1 MKGFKTLDDVDVK
14 GKTVLVRVD
23 INASLDEDGVPQ
35 PSERIRSAA
44 ETIGELSDKGAKTVV
59 LAHQGRAGD
68 PDFTSLENHAKMLS
82 QILEREVRF
91 IDDIFGPAARSAISE
106 LDNGDILLLENV
118 RFLAEETLK
127 RDAQEH
133 SKSFLVQ
140 KLSPLI
146 DIFVND
152 AFSAAHRSHASLVGF
167 TPILPKVLGRTM
179 ERELSS
185 LSRAMENPEKPCVYV
200 LGGLKPE
207 DAFKVMAHGL
217 ETGSMDLALTCGVVG
232 RLVLLAKGVDTGPRD
247 REFFEKKNFL
257 SFLDQAREL
266 VSDFPERVKA
276 PVDLAA
282 EKDGERV
289 EIDVEDLPTDLEIF
303 DIGSKTAEEYRK
315 TILSARTVVMNGP
328 AGVYEREPF
337 AVGTRRILEAIAESD
352 AFSLMGGGHT
362 ITAMEKLGFSADQFS
377 YVSIA
382 GGALI
387 SYLGGEKM
395 PAVDAMR
402 I

>member
-1 MKGFKTLDDVDVK
+1 LKGFKTLDDVDVK

-140 KLSPLI
+140 KLSPLTQ
-146 DIFVND
+146 
-152 AFSAAHRSHASLVGF
+152 RSLEGPWRGSFPRSPGLWKTPRNPAS
-167 TPILPKVLGRTM
+167 T
-179 ERELSS
+179 S
-185 LSRAMENPEKPCVYV
+185 
-200 LGGLKPE
+200 
-207 DAFKVMAHGL
+207 
-217 ETGSMDLALTCGVVG
+217 
-232 RLVLLAKGVDTGPRD
+232 
-247 REFFEKKNFL
+247 
-257 SFLDQAREL
+257 
-266 VSDFPERVKA
+266 
-276 PVDLAA
+276 LAA
-282 EKDGERV
+282 
-289 EIDVEDLPTDLEIF
+289 
-303 DIGSKTAEEYRK
+303 
-315 TILSARTVVMNGP
+315 
-328 AGVYEREPF
+328 
-337 AVGTRRILEAIAESD
+337 
-352 AFSLMGGGHT
+352 
-362 ITAMEKLGFSADQFS
+362 
-377 YVSIA
+377 
-382 GGALI
+382 
-387 SYLGGEKM
+387 
-395 PAVDAMR
+395 
-402 I
+402 